1 MVILLTSMN
10 FVLNN
15 KLYNQD
21 YLYIMDPVS
30 NNVLENGTFHRI
42 IYSNSHMTLNSLI
55 FKLTFTNIEII
66 KTFNKYKISYTDNSN
81 INTFIFIENLEN
93 NLLHKFSLQDIAQ
106 TSIMESI
113 KSDNLKLYSS
123 KDLES
128 FYASMD
134 VYLKISG
141 FWINNNNY
149 GITYKF
155 LH

>member
-1 MVILLTSMN
+1 MN

-15 KLYNQD
+15 NLYNQN
-21 YLYIMDPVS
+21 YLYIMDSVS

-55 FKLTFTNIEII
+55 FKITFTNIEII
-66 KTFNKYKISYTDNSN
+66 KTFNKYKIIYTDNSN
-81 INTFIFIENLEN
+81 LNTFVYIEELEN
-93 NLLHKFSLQDIAQ
+93 SLLNKFILQGTALS
-106 TSIMESI
+106 SIMDSI
-113 KSDNLKLYSS
+113 KTDNLKLYSS
-123 KDLES
+123 KHLES
-128 FYASMD
+128 FYPNLT

-141 FWINNNNY
+141 FWINNNSY